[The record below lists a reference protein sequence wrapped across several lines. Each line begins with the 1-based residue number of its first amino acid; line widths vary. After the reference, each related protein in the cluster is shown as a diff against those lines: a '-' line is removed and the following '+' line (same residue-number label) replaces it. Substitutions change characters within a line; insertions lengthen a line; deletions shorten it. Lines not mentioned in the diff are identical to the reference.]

1 MLSGPSPVSFTQNE
15 DNHRIE
21 VDFVE
26 EIRDQALL
34 KHAAYKQEAARFYNS
49 RVKERTFLLDDL
61 VLKRVTDPTAQGKLH
76 PKWEGPYR
84 VSSVLGLGAYRLAT
98 LEDKQ
103 LKHAWNADKLRK
115 FYA

>member
-1 MLSGPSPVSFTQNE
+1 M
-15 DNHRIE
+15 
-21 VDFVE
+21 DFIE

-34 KHAAYKQEAARFYNS
+34 KHAAYEQGAARFYNS
-49 RVKERTFLLDDL
+49 RVKERAFLLGDL
-61 VLKRVTDPTAQGKLH
+61 VLKKVTDPTAQGKLH
-76 PKWEGPYR
+76 PKCEGPYR
-84 VSSVLGLGAYRLAT
+84 VSSVLGSGAYRLAT